1 MSTPTILCV
10 DDERNVLLTL
20 RTQLMRYFPDY
31 AIEIAESGTE
41 ALIVIEELLN
51 DGVEIPLVIADQIM
65 PGMKGD
71 KFLIELHSRYPQ
83 ILKVMLTGEA
93 RAEDVG
99 NVVNR
104 GNLYRFIS
112 KPWNEID
119 LKLTV
124 TEALRCYHKEQEL
137 TQKQLELEQANRELE
152 RLNAGL
158 EQQIQERT
166 QQLHQSERQ
175 LRLFIEHTPVSVAMF
190 DRHMNYVIASH
201 RWINDYQLMK
211 RENQLDGSII
221 GKCHYD
227 LFPNISDTWREAH
240 QRGLQGIATR
250 NEKDHCIF
258 ADGREEWLR
267 WEVLPWYDDIDNNDT
282 DNIAGLIIFGEII
295 SDRIRTENALQE
307 SEERYRLL
315 SEISPIGIFQ
325 YDVQGVATYANA
337 KVLEITGLSLEDN
350 LGEGWTKNLHPDD
363 RTQISAAW
371 KNFIEL
377 ANLGCD
383 TEYEVEQ
390 RYIYPDGSIKW
401 MFVQAVPERDIHGK
415 LIGFIGSVLDI
426 TNRKQ
431 VEAALRQSEAKQRAL
446 INALPDLIMR
456 VSRDGVYL
464 DFISTDTFKVL
475 GDAQKLIG
483 TKIEE
488 SLPPDLTARRMNA
501 VHAALETREMQIY
514 EQELWVDGALQ
525 TEECRVVVCGE
536 DDVLIVGRDISA
548 RKQSERALKVSKKI
562 SETKSQQ
569 VYSLI
574 NNIPHIAWL
583 KDLEGR
589 FLAVN
594 EPFAQSCGYEP
605 AQLVGLTDLD
615 IWTPELAESYRRDD
629 LDVMQSRQRKQIEE
643 RLVNTEGKVIWI
655 ETFKAPVIDESN
667 ESIGTAGIAIDIT
680 DRKQADLA
688 IQSLLHG
695 TASVTGKEFFPE
707 LVKQI
712 AIALGVSHVYLDRQ
726 VGDCLETLAW
736 YANHQLQSKFVYKIV
751 DTPCEVVLRQGSYYC
766 SNVKNLFSLNEH
778 LIGADIDSYLGV
790 ALQNAEGKKLGV
802 LCVLDHQPLS
812 NPKHAEMLLRIFGA
826 RAIAELE
833 RMQALEDLQNLNAEL
848 EYRVQERT
856 KELSQTRNFLEAIIE
871 NLPVALFVKNGKV
884 ENFGEFLLWN
894 RTSEIMF
901 GCTKEQ
907 AIGKSVYDFFPKEQ
921 SDFFNLKDRDSF
933 LFGQTEDIPEEPID
947 SLTLGRR
954 ILHTIKVPVFDE
966 QGQPDYLICISEDIT
981 DRKQAEKNLQAE
993 RLRLQIALEA
1003 AEMGTWESNMDIGY
1017 WSNRTEEIFGYA
1029 PGTFPGD
1036 REAFLKLVYADDQ
1049 ERVFNALS
1057 HSFATQ
1063 SPYNVEYR
1071 INHRN
1076 GEIRWVAV
1084 NGKVVQND
1092 NDSGTRIV
1100 GVALDITDRKQA
1112 ESALM
1117 ASEERFRAAF
1127 EQAAVGI
1134 GQVDLNGYFANVNQ
1148 KLCDIL
1154 GYTETELLS
1163 KSLREISGPDDFAKE
1178 EEQINKLLTGE
1189 IPAFFMEKRYIHKDG
1204 HIIWT
1209 NLNVSLVHKFD
1220 GSPEYLLGVV
1230 QDISDR
1236 KQAEIALR
1244 QYERMVELAP
1254 DGMAVVDRNYIYR
1267 LVNQTYLEHNDWQK
1281 EQMIG
1286 YSLQDVMGEYTFH
1299 TIVKPRFDKCLA
1311 GEVIDYGDWV
1321 YFEKAGNR
1329 FVSAI
1334 YYPYFEIDGTITG
1347 VVIINRDVTE
1357 RRKAEI
1363 LLQDSE
1369 ERLRLAL
1376 TATNQGLYDL
1386 NPQTGATI
1394 VSPEYVTMLGYSPDE
1409 FQETIA
1415 KWIERLHP
1423 DELEP
1428 VTKVYRDYINGKIP
1442 NYKVE
1447 FRQRTKNGDWKWI
1460 LSVGKIVQWDADQ
1473 QPLRMLGTHTDI
1485 SDRKLAESRLQ
1496 EERLRLQLALDA
1508 AQMGCWGC
1516 NLQTGKLFW
1525 SDRAQEIFGFVPGT
1539 FPSDRNTFL
1548 AMVYPDDYDRVVKSI
1563 NHTFATESPYQI
1575 EYRIR
1580 RLDGELRWIAVWG
1593 IIHQNQTDRQL
1604 IGVVEDISDR
1614 KHAELERE
1622 HLLENLSQLN
1632 SELAQA
1638 NQQLGAYS
1646 QTLELRV
1653 EERTSELKA
1662 AQERILAQEKLVS
1675 LGTLTA
1681 GIAHEIR
1688 NPLNFVK
1695 NYAEGSIELAQD
1707 LMEILQPVMQSHT
1720 SKNNQLIEELIADLQ
1735 ENATTIRD
1743 HSQRADKIITSMMQH
1758 ARTDNEQ
1765 TTMHPTLLHD
1775 LLNEA
1780 LKLSCQSKELQHSS
1794 FQVVIETKYSPE
1806 IGLVEVIPNNL
1817 IRAFINLI
1825 DNACDAMW
1833 FKQQSFA
1840 NKGDASIHVPKLM
1853 IATQLV
1859 DDRVE
1864 IHIRDNGCGIDPKIQ
1879 SRILDPFFTTKPP
1892 GSGTGLGLSLTHDI
1906 IVKQHQ
1912 GDLKINS
1919 NIGEFT
1925 EIIVIIPLVM
1935 TGFK

>member
-41 ALIVIEELLN
+41 ALIVVEELLN

-71 KFLIELHSRYPQ
+71 QVLIELHQRHPQ

-104 GNLYRFIS
+104 GNLYRFMS

-119 LKLTV
+119 LQLTV
-124 TEALRCYHKEQEL
+124 TEALRCYHKEQQL

-152 RLNAGL
+152 RLNASL

-166 QQLHQSERQ
+166 QQLRQNERQ
-175 LRLFIEHTPVSVAMF
+175 LRLFIEHTPVGVAMF

-201 RWINDYQLMK
+201 RWINDYQLME
-211 RENQLDGSII
+211 RSNELDGSII

-227 LFPNISDTWREAH
+227 LFSNISDSWREAH
-240 QRGLQGIATR
+240 QRGLQGVVTR
-250 NEKDHCIF
+250 NEKDHCILP
-258 ADGREEWLR
+258 DGREEWLR
-267 WEVLPWYDDIDNNDT
+267 WEVLPWYDDDDNV
-282 DNIAGLIIFGEII
+282 AGVIIFGEII

-315 SEISPIGIFQ
+315 SEISPIGIFH
-325 YDVQGVATYANA
+325 YDAQGVSTYANA
-337 KVLEITGLSLEDN
+337 KTLEITGLSLEDN

-363 RTQISAAW
+363 RDQMSAAW
-371 KNFIEL
+371 NNFIEL
-377 ANLGCD
+377 SNLGCD
-383 TEYEVEQ
+383 TEYEVEH

-401 MFVQAVPERDIHGK
+401 MFVQAVPERDIHGE

-431 VEAALRQSEAKQRAL
+431 VEEALRQIEAKQRAL

-488 SLPPDLTARRMNA
+488 SLPPDLAARRMNA
-501 VHAALETREMQIY
+501 IHAALATKKMQIY

-525 TEECRVVVCGE
+525 TEECRVVVCS
-536 DDVLIVGRDISA
+536 DNDVLIVGRDISD

-562 SETKSQQ
+562 SDTKSRQ

-583 KDLEGR
+583 KDLDGR

-594 EPFAQSCGYEP
+594 QPFAQSCGYEP

-629 LDVMQSRQRKQIEE
+629 LDVMQSRQRKQLEE
-643 RLVNTEGKVIWI
+643 RLVTAEGKVKWL

-688 IQSLLHG
+688 LQSLLHG
-695 TASVTGKEFFPE
+695 TAYVTGKEFFPE

-712 AIALGVSHVYLDRQ
+712 AIALGVSHVYLDKQ

-736 YANHQLQSKFVYKIV
+736 YADQQLQSKFVYKIAN
-751 DTPCEVVLRQGSYYC
+751 TPCEVTLREGSYCC
-766 SNVKNLFSLNEH
+766 SNVKQLFSLNEH
-778 LIGADIDSYLGV
+778 LVGADIDSYLGV

-802 LCVLDHQPLS
+802 LCVLDRQPLS
-812 NPKHAEMLLRIFGA
+812 NQKHAEMLLHIFGA

-848 EYRVQERT
+848 ERRVQERT

-871 NLPVALFVKNGKV
+871 NLPVALFVKNGKA
-884 ENFGEFLLWN
+884 NKFGEFLLWN
-894 RTSEIMF
+894 KTSEIMF

-921 SDFFNLKDRDSF
+921 SDFFHAKDRNSF

-981 DRKQAEKNLQAE
+981 ERKQ
-993 RLRLQIALEA
+993 
-1003 AEMGTWESNMDIGY
+1003 
-1017 WSNRTEEIFGYA
+1017 
-1029 PGTFPGD
+1029 
-1036 REAFLKLVYADDQ
+1036 V
-1049 ERVFNALS
+1049 
-1057 HSFATQ
+1057 
-1063 SPYNVEYR
+1063 
-1071 INHRN
+1071 
-1076 GEIRWVAV
+1076 
-1084 NGKVVQND
+1084 
-1092 NDSGTRIV
+1092 
-1100 GVALDITDRKQA
+1100 
-1112 ESALM
+1112 ESALIV
-1117 ASEERFRAAF
+1117 SEERFRAAF

-1163 KSLREISGPDDFAKE
+1163 KSLREISGPDDFAKD

-1189 IPAFFMEKRYIHKDG
+1189 IQAFFIEKCYIHKDG

-1236 KQAEIALR
+1236 K
-1244 QYERMVELAP
+1244 
-1254 DGMAVVDRNYIYR
+1254 
-1267 LVNQTYLEHNDWQK
+1267 
-1281 EQMIG
+1281 
-1286 YSLQDVMGEYTFH
+1286 
-1299 TIVKPRFDKCLA
+1299 
-1311 GEVIDYGDWV
+1311 
-1321 YFEKAGNR
+1321 
-1329 FVSAI
+1329 
-1334 YYPYFEIDGTITG
+1334 
-1347 VVIINRDVTE
+1347 
-1357 RRKAEI
+1357 
-1363 LLQDSE
+1363 
-1369 ERLRLAL
+1369 
-1376 TATNQGLYDL
+1376 
-1386 NPQTGATI
+1386 
-1394 VSPEYVTMLGYSPDE
+1394 
-1409 FQETIA
+1409 
-1415 KWIERLHP
+1415 
-1423 DELEP
+1423 
-1428 VTKVYRDYINGKIP
+1428 
-1442 NYKVE
+1442 
-1447 FRQRTKNGDWKWI
+1447 
-1460 LSVGKIVQWDADQ
+1460 
-1473 QPLRMLGTHTDI
+1473 
-1485 SDRKLAESRLQ
+1485 LAESKLQ

-1516 NLQTGKLFW
+1516 NLQTGQLFW
-1525 SDRAQEIFGFVPGT
+1525 SDRAQEVFGFVPGT
-1539 FPSDRNTFL
+1539 FPGDRDTFL
-1548 AMVYPDDYDRVVKSI
+1548 AMVYPDDYDRVVQAI
-1563 NHTFATESPYQI
+1563 DHTFSTGAPYQI

-1593 IIHQNQTDRQL
+1593 IIHQNPNRQL

-1622 HLLENLSQLN
+1622 HLLQNLSQLN
-1632 SELAQA
+1632 IELEQA

-1646 QTLELRV
+1646 QTLEQRV
-1653 EERTSELKA
+1653 EERTTELQV

-1695 NYAEGSIELAQD
+1695 NYAEGSIELTQD

-1720 SKNNQLIEELIADLQ
+1720 SENNQLIEALIADLQ

-1758 ARTDNEQ
+1758 ARTENEQ

-1780 LKLSCQSKELQHSS
+1780 LKLAYQSKELQHSS
-1794 FQVVIETKYSPE
+1794 FQTVIETKYAPE

-1833 FKQQSFA
+1833 GKKQNFA
-1840 NKGDASIHVPKLM
+1840 NNRDGSVYVPKLM

-1859 DDRVE
+1859 GNRVE

-1912 GDLKINS
+1912 GDLKVNS
-1919 NIGEFT
+1919 NLGEFT
-1925 EIIVIIPLVM
+1925 ETIVTIPLVM
-1935 TGFK
+1935 TGFN